1 MTNDNIE
8 VISYWHCDNC
18 NACYFCYYKQIIFR
32 YVKVL
37 ISQIYSINKHKWI
50 CVEKILFNL
59 DAITDWL
66 TDSLTHEVTHSIT
79 QALRMSCHRYHLVF
93 YASIYIHAEKLYIKQ
108 INKCSDRQTGSRGSF
123 TSNNNNNNK
132 LNHTLG

>member
-79 QALRMSCHRYHLVF
+79 QALRMSSVSF
-93 YASIYIHAEKLYIKQ
+93 SILRISIHTCREIVYQADQKSTNAPTDRPGQEEVSLQ
-108 INKCSDRQTGSRGSF
+108 IITII
-123 TSNNNNNNK
+123 TS
-132 LNHTLG
+132 